1 MNELPPLPLP
11 RTDPKRQLQGLRS
24 RAAGKAFEERLDRT
38 FEYYKA
44 RGYAQVD
51 KTPEPMKVLRSL
63 DKGRF
68 IACFLKKAQP
78 DYKGTVKGGRSVMF
92 EAKYTTQPRMAQDVV
107 NEAQWEYLDRSAALG
122 ARCYVLAGFKSGGV
136 YRIPWTD
143 WTDMKRLF
151 GHKYVTEDQIQK
163 YQVKRAWNDTLLIL
177 D

>member
-1 MNELPPLPLP
+1 MKQLPPLPVPTPDP
-11 RTDPKRQLQGLRS
+11 RHQLQGLRN
-24 RAAGKAFEERLDRT
+24 REHGKAFEDMLDRT
-38 FEYYKA
+38 FDYYNE
-44 RGYAQVD
+44 RGFAIVD
-51 KTPEPMKVLRSL
+51 KTPEPMKVLRRL
-63 DKGRF
+63 EKGRF

-78 DYKGTVKGGRSVMF
+78 DYKGTMKGGRSVMF

-107 NEAQWEYLDRSAALG
+107 SEAQWKYLDRSTALG

-151 GHKYVTEDQIQK
+151 GHKYVTEDQIQR